1 MNAIDPIDPHLGRRP
16 IRPQLHHV
24 GLVVSSIQDSVDD
37 LAESMGADW
46 DGKII
51 YDPLQVVRVAFLRC
65 SGAAGPLVELVEP
78 GGDHSPVLSF
88 LQRGGG
94 VHHLC
99 YEVEG
104 LESQIQLTR
113 SRGGIIVKPPLPAV
127 AFEGRRIAWVY
138 TKHKVLL
145 EFLERQLSSHPVVV
159 EWNASGL

>member
-1 MNAIDPIDPHLGRRP
+1 MYVIGPNDAGLGHGP

-24 GLVVSSIQDSVDD
+24 GLVVSSIHDSVND

-51 YDPLQVVRVAFLRC
+51 DDPLQVVRVAFLRC
-65 SGAAGPLVELVEP
+65 SGATGPLLELVEP
-78 GGDHSPVLSF
+78 GGDDSPVLGF
-88 LQRGGG
+88 LRRGGG

-113 SRGGIIVKPPLPAV
+113 SRGGIVVKPPLPAV

-145 EFLERQLSSHPVVV
+145 EFLERQLSSHPVAV
-159 EWNASGL
+159 E